1 MSSNKSFSNETADRY
16 ARAMFEIA
24 QESKNIQMIESNAKD
39 LLQVYN
45 QDKNFENFITNPTQ
59 SSIIQ
64 TQVINK
70 ISEKMNF
77 LPIFKNFLSIL
88 VFKRRIFFLKK
99 IIITLL
105 KMILSQRGEVSAKLI
120 SSKKLTEQELK
131 SISLELSNVLGSSV
145 NFDYRVDEELIG
157 GFKMQIGSTM
167 IDTSIKNKLKKYEQL
182 MLEI

>member
-1 MSSNKSFSNETADRY
+1 MVT
-16 ARAMFEIA
+16 
-24 QESKNIQMIESNAKD
+24 
-39 LLQVYN
+39 V
-45 QDKNFENFITNPTQ
+45 
-59 SSIIQ
+59 
-64 TQVINK
+64 
-70 ISEKMNF
+70 
-77 LPIFKNFLSIL
+77 
-88 VFKRRIFFLKK
+88 
-99 IIITLL
+99 L